1 MVPGGLRLHLA
12 TTRLA
17 RNIRGHPLLYL
28 AHVIVEAMSL
38 NKPVPMSPVSDF
50 RGHDNDNPDHEPL
63 MPYAQPG
70 PSRSEPSTLP
80 WWAETDYLPPYVQHF
95 IEANVGLCLVC
106 ASQLFFV
113 LMNVTVK
120 YFISS
125 TKISIPSLILVR
137 QAMTSFGC
145 ITTLYYLQNPN
156 PILGPPEIRRLL
168 SFRGLLGTGGLVTTY
183 QSFRGLS
190 VSDTTAIGFLTPTC
204 LMILGFL
211 VLKERPTRRE
221 IVSGLLCLGGVMLVS
236 RPPFLFGHLAEDG
249 DVEVPPGR
257 VNLPGDEDLPNR
269 SSRAVG
275 VTYAFGS
282 VFCSSM
288 ACQYIVVFVLVMI
301 GSADEQI

>member
-1 MVPGGLRLHLA
+1 
-12 TTRLA
+12 
-17 RNIRGHPLLYL
+17 
-28 AHVIVEAMSL
+28 MSL
-38 NKPVPMSPVSDF
+38 NKSVPMSPVSGF
-50 RGHDNDNPDHEPL
+50 REYENDNPDHEPL
-63 MPYAQPG
+63 MPYSQPG
-70 PSRSEPSTLP
+70 PSHSEPPNSTLP
-80 WWAETDYLPPYVQHF
+80 WWAETDYLPPYIQRF

-137 QAMTSFGC
+137 QGMTSFGC
-145 ITTLYYLQNPN
+145 IVTLYYLQNPN

-168 SFRGLLGTGGLVTTY
+168 TARGILGTGGLITTY

-221 IVSGLLCLGGVMLVS
+221 VLSGLLCLGGVMLVS

-257 VNLPGDEDLPNR
+257 VNLPGQADKDLPNK

-275 VTYAFGS
+275 VTYAFCS

-288 ACQYIVVFVLVMI
+288 ACQFFPYNT
-301 GSADEQI
+301 G

>member
-1 MVPGGLRLHLA
+1 
-12 TTRLA
+12 
-17 RNIRGHPLLYL
+17 
-28 AHVIVEAMSL
+28 
-38 NKPVPMSPVSDF
+38 MSPINTLGDDHN
-50 RGHDNDNPDHEPL
+50 RNLDNETLLPH
-63 MPYAQPG
+63 AQPG
-70 PSRSEPSTLP
+70 PSRSEPPSTLP
-80 WWAETDYLPPYVQHF
+80 WWAESDYLPPYIQRF

-137 QAMTSFGC
+137 QAMTSIGC
-145 ITTLYYLQNPN
+145 IATLYYIQHPY

-168 SFRGLLGTGGLVTTY
+168 TARGILGTGGLITTY

-221 IVSGLLCLGGVMLVS
+221 ILSGLLCLGGVMLVS
-236 RPPFLFGHLAEDG
+236 RPPFLFGKLAEDG

-257 VNLPGDEDLPNR
+257 VNLPSHADEVTSR

-275 VTYAFGS
+275 VAYAFGS

-288 ACQYIVVFVLVMI
+288 ACQYNPCSIL
-301 GSADEQI
+301 GRANEQIC

>member
-1 MVPGGLRLHLA
+1 
-12 TTRLA
+12 
-17 RNIRGHPLLYL
+17 
-28 AHVIVEAMSL
+28 MSS
-38 NKPVPMSPVSDF
+38 NKPVPMSPISDF
-50 RGHDNDNPDHEPL
+50 RGHENDDPDHEPL
-63 MPYAQPG
+63 IPYAQPG
-70 PSRSEPSTLP
+70 SSRSEPSTLP
-80 WWAETDYLPPYVQHF
+80 WWAETDYLPPYVQRF

-168 SFRGLLGTGGLVTTY
+168 SFRGMLGTGGLVTTY

-257 VNLPGDEDLPNR
+257 VNLPGQADEDLPNR

-288 ACQYIVVFVLVMI
+288 ACQYIPVHDRTKT
-301 GSADEQI
+301 DEQIC